1 MFDAS
6 NFLNTVF
13 TDANDTKITPCP
25 AGEYAAQIEAVE
37 PKSGSIKQGER
48 MGQDWAGLN
57 ISYNITDP
65 GVLALLSRDKVTV
78 RDLVMLDLTPAGG
91 LDMGPQRNIQLGRVR
106 EATGLNQP
114 GQPFSPV
121 MLIGKSVRVSVR
133 HVPGFK
139 NPADL
144 VAEISGVTKL

>member
-25 AGEYAAQIEAVE
+25 AGEYAAQIESDE
-37 PKSGSIKQGER
+37 PKSGQIKNGER
-48 MGQDWAGLN
+48 VGQDWAGLN
-57 ISYNITDP
+57 IKYTITDP
-65 GVLALLSRDKVTV
+65 GVLALLGRDKVIV
-78 RDLVMLDLTPAGG
+78 SDLVMLDLTPGGG
-91 LDMGPQRNIQLGRVR
+91 LDMGPQRNIGLGRLR
-106 EATGLNQP
+106 EATGLNSP

-121 MLIGKSVRVSVR
+121 MFIGKSVRVSVK

>member
-25 AGEYAAQIEAVE
+25 AGEYAAQIESVE
-37 PKSGSIKQGER
+37 PKSGQIKNGER
-48 MGQDWAGLN
+48 VGQDWAGLN
-57 ISYNITDP
+57 IKYTITDP
-65 GVLALLSRDKVTV
+65 GVLALLGRDKVIV
-78 RDLVMLDLTPAGG
+78 SDLVMLDLTPGGG
-91 LDMGPQRNIQLGRVR
+91 LDMGPQRNIGLGRLR

-121 MLIGKSVRVSVR
+121 MFIGKSVRVSVK